1 MVIFSPAVLGTLTF
15 FPPCDSPSSGRNWP
29 RVLGAPYGIAP
40 GPSQRWG
47 ALTFD
52 LRAKPLGDRFGC
64 RGSDPCLT
72 RRPGTARGRVN
83 VGNRFGAR
91 EAQTEDQWVPY
102 VEIKIVFPMSWENRW
117 RSIYVTPSS
126 PPLLAPPREQGRRP
140 KHSGNVQAFHLSPL
154 PVRLLLPSI
163 TFQPSKPLRAVGT
176 GYEKWSDHFPLL
188 FRRFPTGALLEMRR
202 WIPTLQPMR

>member
-126 PPLLAPPREQGRRP
+126 PPPPCSSSRTRPASKTLRQCPGLPLVSLAGPSSTPLD
-140 KHSGNVQAFHLSPL
+140 HLP
-154 PVRLLLPSI
+154 
-163 TFQPSKPLRAVGT
+163 TF
-176 GYEKWSDHFPLL
+176 
-188 FRRFPTGALLEMRR
+188 
-202 WIPTLQPMR
+202 